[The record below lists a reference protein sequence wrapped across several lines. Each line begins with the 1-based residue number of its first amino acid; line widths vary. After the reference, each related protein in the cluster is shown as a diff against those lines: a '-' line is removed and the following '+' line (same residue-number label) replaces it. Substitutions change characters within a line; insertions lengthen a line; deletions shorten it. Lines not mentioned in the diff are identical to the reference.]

1 MATLSTKTVL
11 KLQRHRGLY
20 SGKLQSVTGS
30 YRCPAGTSIALTD
43 VIRAVTLGN
52 NIRPLRVILSFTP
65 TSGTPVLTNA
75 TFNVGVE
82 GATSSAFLD
91 AKGNSFAV
99 PATDADQLSAALA
112 IDADNMATDVEVPGP
127 VADSVAN
134 YAPFYVT
141 LTPAGVGA
149 FSVAGGDGILNLTVE
164 FLGLEDRD
172 APIYTDYVNQKYR
185 N

>member
-20 SGKLQSVTGS
+20 SGKFQSVTGS
-30 YRCPAGTSIALTD
+30 YLCKAGTSIALTD

-52 NIRPLRVILSFTP
+52 NIRPLRLTLSFVP
-65 TSGTPVLTNA
+65 TSGNPALTNA

-91 AKGNSFAV
+91 PKGNSFAV
-99 PATDADQLSAALA
+99 PATNASVLSAALA
-112 IDADNMATDVEVPGP
+112 IDADNMATDVEVPAP
-127 VADSVAN
+127 VAASVSN

-141 LTPAGVGA
+141 LTPAGAGA
-149 FSVAGGDGILNLTVE
+149 FSVAGGDGMLNLTVE
-164 FLGLEDRD
+164 FLGLEDR
-172 APIYTDYVNQKYR
+172 AEPVYTDYVNQKVK

>member
-11 KLQRHRGLY
+11 KLQRHRGNY
-20 SGKLQSVTGS
+20 SGKIQSVTGS
-30 YRCPAGTSIALTD
+30 YPVSAGTSIALTD

-52 NIRPLRVILSFTP
+52 NIRPLRLTLSFVP
-65 TSGTPVLTNA
+65 TSGTPVLTNG

-82 GATSSAFLD
+82 GATTSAFLD
-91 AKGNSFAV
+91 AKGNSYAV
-99 PATDADQLSAALA
+99 PATDADILSAALA

-127 VADSVAN
+127 VATSVSN
-134 YAPFYVT
+134 YAPFHVT
-141 LTPAGVGA
+141 LTPAGAGA

-172 APIYTDYVNQKYR
+172 EPVYTEYVNQKVS